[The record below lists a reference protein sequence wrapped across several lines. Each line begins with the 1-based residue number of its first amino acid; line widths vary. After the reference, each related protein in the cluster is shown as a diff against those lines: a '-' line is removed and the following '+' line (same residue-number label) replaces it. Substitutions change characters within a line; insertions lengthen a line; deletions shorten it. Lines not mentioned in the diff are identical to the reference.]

1 MASVTSRG
9 NKSSQQNR
17 TNRVLSTSTSVTSKP
32 APALRTLT
40 GVQILGTGSYVP
52 DTIVRNE
59 DLAEHGYDADW
70 ILQRTGIRERRR
82 LEPDKATSD
91 MALEAAKNAIEQSGV
106 KTSDIDMV
114 ICGTFTGD
122 TPTPSTACWVQDR
135 LGLNAAA
142 MDLNAACSGFVYSL
156 VTGAQFVATGGS
168 KCALIIGADT
178 LSRILDP
185 ADKKTFP
192 LFGDAAGAVVI
203 GKGTDK
209 QGLLSYTLAADGSGG
224 PLLCVPGGGSR
235 EPSSPEMVAAK
246 RQFLA
251 MDGRPVFKW
260 AVRTVSESLQQA
272 IDGAGLTAKDI
283 DLVVLHQANI
293 RIIDAAVA
301 DLGFDPE
308 KVLVNLDKYGNT
320 SAGSIP
326 LALDE
331 AQREGRIKRGDNVL
345 MCGFGAGLTWGTAVL
360 KW

>member
-1 MASVTSRG
+1 
-9 NKSSQQNR
+9 
-17 TNRVLSTSTSVTSKP
+17 
-32 APALRTLT
+32 
-40 GVQILGTGSYVP
+40 
-52 DTIVRNE
+52 
-59 DLAEHGYDADW
+59 
-70 ILQRTGIRERRR
+70 
-82 LEPDKATSD
+82 
-91 MALEAAKNAIEQSGV
+91 
-106 KTSDIDMV
+106 
-114 ICGTFTGD
+114 
-122 TPTPSTACWVQDR
+122 
-135 LGLNAAA
+135 

-308 KVLVNLDKYGNT
+308 KVQVNLDKYGNT